1 MADLFLSYASEDR
14 ARIVPL
20 VAALEDAGLS
30 VWWDRLLIS
39 GPEFTNSIQAAL
51 HNARCV
57 VVVWSQNSIGSGW
70 VRDEAQEG
78 LDRHCLVPCCID
90 DVRPPLGFR
99 SLQTS
104 QLIDW
109 PERHDQ
115 LPRLLEGVSTCLCA
129 TDSAPPKIQQG
140 LSPSQALANPREHS
154 IVVLPFKN
162 LSSDE
167 DQQYFCDGLV
177 EDIITELSYIKQLVV
192 ISRNSSFSYDSDP
205 SNIGKIVSELKVNN
219 VLMGSVRRAG
229 DRMRVSARLIDGQTT
244 EAIWSKRFDCTD
256 KNLFDLQDEL
266 TNEIVSALNVNLV
279 AGEDAKRVT
288 KFHSIETREL
298 LYRGMFEYY
307 KFEHTSGIKARQ
319 YFKQVVDAEPNAID
333 GYKWLVTAYS
343 FAIIVGW
350 EAPQEALPKLKE
362 WVTKA
367 LAIDADDAH
376 ALIGDASYKTMTG
389 DLDGALISLQR
400 AVESDMNSDEAW
412 FLRGTCLMYSG
423 EASAAIESVKRALR
437 LSPMPNAIRFGV
449 LGTAQR
455 NAELYQE
462 AVATFD
468 ECLRRFPDFVHAHT
482 SLAIVYG
489 MMGNQQAAEIE
500 IQKTLKV
507 DPSYTVRRFINPNF
521 YRSSSVMEQCAKIL
535 KDIGLPE

>member
-1 MADLFLSYASEDR
+1 MADIFLSYASDDR

-30 VWWDRLLIS
+30 VWWDKLLVT
-39 GPEFTNSIQAAL
+39 GPEFTEAIEKEL
-51 HNARCV
+51 TGARCV
-57 VVVWSQNSIGSGW
+57 VVVWSKKSIESGW

-78 LDRHCLVPCCID
+78 LDRNCLVPCCID

-109 PERHDQ
+109 PERLDQ
-115 LPRLLEGVSTCLCA
+115 LPRLLEGVSTCLSA
-129 TDSAPPKIQQG
+129 TDSA
-140 LSPSQALANPREHS
+140 SPTMQLAPSRAPENPREHS

-167 DQQYFCDGLV
+167 GQQYFCDGLV
-177 EDIITELSYIKQLVV
+177 EDIITELSYIKQLMV

-229 DRMRVSARLIDGQTT
+229 DRMRVSARLIDGRTT
-244 EAIWSKRFDCTD
+244 EAIWSKRFDCAE

-266 TNEIVSALNVNLV
+266 TNEIVTALNVNLV

-288 KFHSIETREL
+288 KYRNIETREL

-307 KFEHTSGIKARQ
+307 KFEHISGIKARQ
-319 YFKQVVDAEPNAID
+319 FFKQAIDAEPNSID
-333 GYKWLVTAYS
+333 GYKWLVTTYT

-362 WVTKA
+362 WVAKA
-367 LAIDADDAH
+367 LAIDPDDAH
-376 ALIGDASYKTMTG
+376 ALIGDANYRTMTG
-389 DLDGALISLQR
+389 DLDGAFKSLER
-400 AVESDMNSDEAW
+400 AVESEPNSDEAW
-412 FLRGTCLMYSG
+412 FLRGACLMYLG
-423 EASAAIESVKRALR
+423 EAPAAIENIKRALR

-455 NAELYQE
+455 NAKLYQE
-462 AVATFD
+462 AVATFE

-489 MMGNQQAAEIE
+489 MMGNLQAAKTE

-507 DPSYTVRRFINPNF
+507 DPSYTVQRFINPNF
-521 YRSSSVMEQCAKIL
+521 YRSSSIMEQCAKIL
-535 KDIGLPE
+535 KEIGLPE

>member
-1 MADLFLSYASEDR
+1 MADIFLSYASDDR

-30 VWWDRLLIS
+30 VWWDKLLVT
-39 GPEFTNSIQAAL
+39 GPEFTEAIEKEL
-51 HNARCV
+51 TGARCV
-57 VVVWSQNSIGSGW
+57 VVVWSKKSIESGW

-78 LDRHCLVPCCID
+78 LDRNCLVPCCID

-109 PERHDQ
+109 PERLDQ
-115 LPRLLEGVSTCLCA
+115 LPRLLEGVSTCLSA
-129 TDSAPPKIQQG
+129 TDSASPTMQLA
-140 LSPSQALANPREHS
+140 LSRAPENSREHS

-167 DQQYFCDGLV
+167 GQQYFRDGLV
-177 EDIITELSYIKQLVV
+177 EDIITELSYIKQLMV

-229 DRMRVSARLIDGQTT
+229 DRMRVSARLIDGRTT
-244 EAIWSKRFDCTD
+244 EAIWSKRFDCAE

-266 TNEIVSALNVNLV
+266 TNEIVTALNVNLV

-288 KFHSIETREL
+288 KYRNIETREL

-307 KFEHTSGIKARQ
+307 KFEHISGIKARQ
-319 YFKQVVDAEPNAID
+319 FFKQAIDAEPNSID
-333 GYKWLVTAYS
+333 GYKWLVTTYT

-362 WVTKA
+362 WVAKA

-376 ALIGDASYKTMTG
+376 ALIGDANYKTMTG
-389 DLDGALISLQR
+389 DLDGAFKSLQL
-400 AVESDMNSDEAW
+400 AVESEPNSDEAW
-412 FLRGTCLMYSG
+412 FLRGACLMYLG
-423 EASAAIESVKRALR
+423 EAPAAIENIKRALR

-455 NAELYQE
+455 NAKLYQE
-462 AVATFD
+462 AVATFE

-489 MMGNQQAAEIE
+489 MMGNLQAAKTE

-507 DPSYTVRRFINPNF
+507 DPSYTVQRFINPNF
-521 YRSSSVMEQCAKIL
+521 YRSSSIMEQCAKIL
-535 KDIGLPE
+535 KEIGLPE